1 MLGNPCE
8 PVKVDDEKE
17 LWLRFS
23 VCPPRLVHLS
33 QDAFILFDR
42 INGFIASQF
51 FGCNPLLLKTGLQFM
66 ERLMQLFEL
75 LKIYILELFESFWI
89 DDG

>member
-1 MLGNPCE
+1 M
-8 PVKVDDEKE
+8 
-17 LWLRFS
+17 
-23 VCPPRLVHLS
+23 CPPRLVHLS

-66 ERLMQLFEL
+66 ERLVQLFEL
-75 LKIYILELFESFWI
+75 LKIYCTQTNSKNHQVPLEFIQNISKYIELKQ
-89 DDG
+89 